1 MQPKRNNAKAF
12 VACFIIVIVVF
23 SLGAAVGNSGVN
35 SLSNVASAASA
46 LTVAQY
52 NETIPSANQSM
63 YTTLDQLL
71 TSFNQTLTSSTT
83 KSSLEPIYA
92 TELLP
97 ADSNIGENLLEPTA
111 MQGVINNLDALQ
123 ALGIQGV
130 TIDVSYPILVSS
142 FANYSQYLSFYE
154 NVVEQ
159 VRSRGM
165 KIDVE
170 SETPLLVG
178 YPGLSFGSLSYANL
192 TYADYVAQDKQM
204 LQTVI
209 DDLHPDYL
217 NIGTET
223 DTLQTL
229 LNYSQIST
237 PQGWGSYITSLL
249 DGLNKNTT
257 KIAVGIGTWD
267 PISYLD
273 DTINI
278 SAIDIVNV
286 HVYPIYSNY
295 LSVLKQIGQLSV
307 QYNKPINIDEMWLH
321 KSVANEGP
329 LFASD
334 ANIRARNDY
343 AFWIPLDEEF
353 MNVMTEYAQIYNVTY
368 MSPFE
373 SALLYAYLNYNSST
387 ATLTDDQAMQTV
399 DQAASY
405 DMRSNII
412 SPFGAYYQNLI
423 SASINPTSTP
433 TPSSSASPTANPST
447 PIPSTS
453 ATTTPAP
460 TPTPAATTTPISSRL
475 TPTPTATPSI
485 PEFSVLIVIPLI
497 LVATVALIF
506 FKKQNTYL
514 TLV

>member
-1 MQPKRNNAKAF
+1 
-12 VACFIIVIVVF
+12 VA
-23 SLGAAVGNSGVN
+23 
-35 SLSNVASAASA
+35 
-46 LTVAQY
+46 
-52 NETIPSANQSM
+52 E
-63 YTTLDQLL
+63 
-71 TSFNQTLTSSTT
+71 
-83 KSSLEPIYA
+83 
-92 TELLP
+92 
-97 ADSNIGENLLEPTA
+97 
-111 MQGVINNLDALQ
+111 
-123 ALGIQGV
+123 
-130 TIDVSYPILVSS
+130 
-142 FANYSQYLSFYE
+142 
-154 NVVEQ
+154 
-159 VRSRGM
+159 
-165 KIDVE
+165 
-170 SETPLLVG
+170 
-178 YPGLSFGSLSYANL
+178 
-192 TYADYVAQDKQM
+192 DKQM

-223 DTLQTL
+223 ATLQTL

-278 SAIDIVNV
+278 SAIDVVNV
-286 HVYPIYSNY
+286 HVYPIYNSY

-321 KSVANEGP
+321 KSVTNEGP

-373 SALLYAYLNYNSST
+373 GALLFAYLNYNSST
-387 ATLTDDQAMQTV
+387 ATLTDDQAMQTL

-405 DMRSNII
+405 DIHSNTI

-423 SASINPTSTP
+423 SPSINPTPTP
-433 TPSSSASPTANPST
+433 TPSTSANPTANPST
-447 PIPSTS
+447 PAPSTS
-453 ATTTPAP
+453 ATSTPVLTQATSTT
-460 TPTPAATTTPISSRL
+460 L
-475 TPTPTATPSI
+475 TPTPNSTPSI
-485 PEFSVLIVIPLI
+485 PEFSILIVIPLF
-497 LVATVALIF
+497 LVATFALIF
-506 FKKQNTYL
+506 FKKQSTNL
-514 TLV
+514 SRV